1 MKTPQRKFILEFK
14 SSRRRPTS
22 RPNSIWG
29 NTDLK
34 AFVRQAETEAPHL
47 FAAKTGLEALN
58 SNSEALS
65 DLRSESEILAF
76 LPEAAETGSS
86 QDECT
91 VIGSIVGSEKHSVK
105 RRPRT
110 ARMPICE
117 KRPQND
123 VDAVKDKRGRQVAA
137 IDVGASLDELAVLDA
152 ENRHLKILLAKQ
164 LQQENLRLREMLK
177 RFS

>member
-1 MKTPQRKFILEFK
+1 MKTPQRKFVLEFK
-14 SSRRRPTS
+14 SSRRRLTS

-47 FAAKTGLEALN
+47 FAPKTGLG
-58 SNSEALS
+58 ALS
-65 DLRSESEILAF
+65 PNGEVLPDFRSESQIPAF
-76 LPEAAETGSS
+76 LPEAAEVS

-91 VIGSIVGSEKHSVK
+91 VIGSIAGSEKHYSAK
-105 RRPRT
+105 LRPRAVMT
-110 ARMPICE
+110 RIRE

-123 VDAVKDKRGRQVAA
+123 VDAVRDKRGRQVAVV
-137 IDVGASLDELAVLDA
+137 DVRAPVDELAVLDA
-152 ENRHLKILLAKQ
+152 ENRYLKILLAKQ
-164 LQQENLRLREMLK
+164 LQQENLRLRKMLE